1 MEIWDTSTEAVIKAL
16 RSRGWCFGNIQEVT
30 AIIAINSAL
39 IDDKDPRKVA
49 DSTESELLNTDLKSI
64 GGKSLPDPTRK
75 FSHIQ
80 RPHPSVRDI
89 SRSSIEEFS
98 GNPGSNRLLKL
109 VLTDGHIE
117 ITAIEYSHIP
127 SIPYDIVPGTKVRL
141 ENKVPVHSGIV
152 CLNPNVV
159 TVLGGV
165 VASLHEEWQMN
176 RKYSVFSRSSLRPSQ
191 ESGGGGPPPF
201 EKFQIGAPS
210 HQLAQRGRFYHDDSE
225 STAKTSEPVA
235 VETTGNTKVMPST
248 SQQTTGLEKNNSVT
262 SPKVTRVEERTEED
276 PSSSQA
282 RPKEVVESF
291 PVQNQAASQK
301 LLQKMST
308 SNQDNRHSRGR
319 RYRGKGKE
327 EEPAVF
333 TLEEWEKRKAGAKPF
348 VNHKLPDTSNDEDLA
363 WQLQNQLDLEDS
375 HEQSGMHDSQ
385 AENIR
390 MSMFSYERDD
400 RKIEA
405 EEEEGAEERE
415 GGGGGGGDEGA
426 AFPTPTFS
434 ISDHNVIFTSFV
446 ALVQVLH
453 L

>member
-80 RPHPSVRDI
+80 GPIVLQVASVRDI

-127 SIPYDIVPGTKVRL
+127 SIPYDVVPGTKVRL

-375 HEQSGMHDSQ
+375 HSGMHDSQ

-400 RKIEA
+400 RVHGTENRGRGRGRGRRK
-405 EEEEGAEERE
+405 GR
-415 GGGGGGGDEGA
+415 GRGRGRG
-426 AFPTPTFS
+426 
-434 ISDHNVIFTSFV
+434 
-446 ALVQVLH
+446 
-453 L
+453 